1 MRIGAVEKKM
11 GTGYGLSARNL
22 RLAGPK
28 KEKGTQAVGRK
39 SSGPEKSE

>member
-1 MRIGAVEKKM
+1 
-11 GTGYGLSARNL
+11 L

-39 SSGPEKSE
+39 SSGPEKSEWEKIKNQAFDVEEI